1 MTPHNGRFMFV
12 SHATLSTNDTL
23 VPAGT
28 THCVFASAA
37 TADVYGLL
45 GVELDGTNLNKLQ
58 VPLGQFVRIGSIT
71 PGTSNMRTEA
81 TAPATSVTSVTFYRW
96 EMEK

>member
-12 SHATLSTNDTL
+12 SHVTLSANDTL
-23 VPAGT
+23 VPVGT
-28 THCVFASAA
+28 THCVFASAT

-58 VPLGQFVRIGSIT
+58 VPLGQFVRIGSII
-71 PGTSNMRTEA
+71 PGTSNMKTEGN
-81 TAPATSVTSVTFYRW
+81 TPATSVTSVTFYRW
-96 EMEK
+96 ELEK

>member
-1 MTPHNGRFMFV
+1 MIPPNGRFMFI
-12 SHATLSTNDTL
+12 SHIALSTSDQL

-45 GVELDGTNLNKLQ
+45 GVEFDGTTLSKLQ
-58 VPLGQFVRIGSIT
+58 VPLGQFVRIGSII
-71 PGTSNMRTEA
+71 PGTSNMRTET
-81 TAPATSVTSVTFYRW
+81 TAPTTSVTSVTFYRW
-96 EMEK
+96 ELEK